1 MARKLVSYRLADD
14 LQEALKER
22 ASTEGI
28 SATELV
34 NRLLRQGL
42 SDHDDEAPTEFRLSH
57 LEQVL
62 HQLEK
67 RVDGVTDLGNSTQ
80 SSPMI
85 SRQLMEVEIRLRE
98 LTAGVE
104 EGCRNLRQLN
114 RVVGAVLPRRLGSKP
129 EHIDHQLDSS
139 GLDSYLDQASPDDV
153 ARFFRDIGVKRLK
166 ANPE

>member
-14 LQEALKER
+14 LQQALKER
-22 ASTEGI
+22 ACTEGI

-42 SDHDDEAPTEFRLSH
+42 SDGEEEAPAEFRLSR

-67 RVDGVTDLGNSTQ
+67 RVDGVTELGHDAH
-80 SSPMI
+80 SSSAI
-85 SRQLMEVEIRLRE
+85 GRRLMEVEIRLQE
-98 LTAGVE
+98 LTTGVE

-114 RVVGAVLPRRLGSKP
+114 RAMGAIEPRRLGSKP
-129 EHIDHQLDSS
+129 GQADHQLDSS
-139 GLDSYLDQASPDDV
+139 GLGVYSGQAAPDAVPVSLETLRQLLRAD
-153 ARFFRDIGVKRLK
+153 
-166 ANPE
+166 PE